1 MKKQKIKKIITIG
14 LIATS
19 LITVAPIKASA
30 EWKKDST
37 GWWYTEGNSYVKDS
51 WKQINGKWYHF
62 DWQGYMETGWFQG
75 HVSKLGANDE
85 PNYYLDKDGSVVTG
99 TKIIN
104 GVECHFDNNGKW
116 LGFTDDELI
125 KLTGAKQGVAS
136 IEYDNNDTTYYD
148 ASDGFHCKNAIN
160 DPVED
165 YTAKGYMDDMIYIK
179 DSKKVLNGYVGG
191 LGWSYGNYIENG
203 KLIRN
208 EYRIIGDKL
217 FYFRAN
223 GKAVELY
230 RGNKE
235 SDGRW
240 YILSLITNAPHNDK
254 EDKYYV
260 NKGDGTDVE
269 MTKDEYNK
277 NIEENKIVFRGTSS
291 AQGMT
296 GLDAFFK

>member
-1 MKKQKIKKIITIG
+1 MKKQNLRKIITMG

-19 LITVAPIKASA
+19 LIAVAPMQANA
-30 EWKKDST
+30 EWKKDNT
-37 GWWYTEGNSYVKDS
+37 GWWYTEGNSCVKDS

-62 DWQGYMETGWFQG
+62 DWQGYMETGWIHG
-75 HVSKLGANDE
+75 YVSKFGANDA
-85 PNYYLDKDGSVVTG
+85 PNYYLDKDGSMVTG
-99 TKIIN
+99 TKIID
-104 GVECHFDNNGKW
+104 GVEFHFDSNGKW

-125 KLTGAKQGVAS
+125 KLTGAKQGVTS
-136 IEYDNNDTTYYD
+136 IEYDNNDSTYYSG
-148 ASDGFHCKNAIN
+148 AWGEGFYCKDNI
-160 DPVED
+160 EWS
-165 YTAKGYMDDMIYIK
+165 AKGYMDDMIYLK
-179 DSKKVLNGYVGG
+179 DNKKVLNGYVGG

-203 KLIRN
+203 KLVRN

-223 GKAVELY
+223 GKAVEL
-230 RGNKE
+230 GDKD

-240 YILSLITNAPHNDK
+240 YMLILIANAPHNDK

-277 NIEENKIVFRGTSS
+277 NIEENKIVFRGASS